1 MSASRDGYS
10 QDSQHLEVSEQQHLS
25 GSGSEEG
32 GQQYLA
38 DYVPEREFVLMPLFR
53 RIGQLFGIGRNEE
66 SEYVYEPAP
75 EAQAPIQSRVAEPE
89 RHASVQEPQSVQEY
103 GTVAEP
109 APAIAGPEAASD
121 DLLGIES
128 PERDQ
133 VFAAERNPQ
142 PESLDVHNIQYEPGL
157 QSHIDEPVEQTHV
170 EQAFTPVEETQP
182 ETVPYSERPQ
192 LELVHSQPATEQST
206 DLTAPLREAAAK
218 ISAAISQAAEW
229 LHRKEEEILR
239 GAELPQSTA
248 ASNPDTRPLQ
258 AIDSQPRIAPVPD
271 LPLEAHT
278 LIASTPVVIPQAERE
293 HFDVPIDTDSRTV
306 QPPALQREVVWQGR
320 WPEGASPELMQQ
332 HSVDERPEFT
342 VAARKPRLVPA
353 SVRVPYWKRVDWA
366 QEFTPKRVAVLGGLA
381 MAVLMVLGVSL
392 ARRPASSML
401 PPQQQQAR
409 THEPGGVTLTTR
421 PIAAAKP
428 LPQRTHRATASSNE
442 AAAPVARHSNHQ
454 PEYNDGPD
462 VVTHYYNGKP
472 KPSPTKQSTVAGVR
486 HYSDM

>member
-1 MSASRDGYS
+1 MSASRDEYS
-10 QDSQHLEVSEQQHLS
+10 QDSQHFEVSEQEHLS
-25 GSGSEEG
+25 GSDEG
-32 GQQYLA
+32 GQYHA

-75 EAQAPIQSRVAEPE
+75 EPQAIMQSRVAEPE
-89 RHASVQEPQSVQEY
+89 AEASLQEPQASVQEY
-103 GTVAEP
+103 GTVVQP
-109 APAIAGPEAASD
+109 ASAIGGLEAASN

-128 PERDQ
+128 QETVHP
-133 VFAAERNPQ
+133 FAAERNTE
-142 PESLDVHNIQYEPGL
+142 PESLDVQDVQYEPAL

-170 EQAFTPVEETQP
+170 EQVFTPVEETRP
-182 ETVPYSERPQ
+182 ETLPSPERPQ
-192 LELVHSQPATEQST
+192 LELVHSQST
-206 DLTAPLREAAAK
+206 TGPSNDLTAPLREAAVK
-218 ISAAISQAAEW
+218 LSAAISQAAEW

-248 ASNPDTRPLQ
+248 ASNSDARPLQ
-258 AIDSQPRIAPVPD
+258 AIDSQPRVAPVPD

-278 LIASTPVVIPQAERE
+278 LIASTPVVIPQVERE

-320 WPEGASPELMQQ
+320 WPEGASPEAMQQ
-332 HSVDERPEFT
+332 HSVDIPAEVK
-342 VAARKPRLVPA
+342 VAERKPRLVPTP
-353 SVRVPYWKRVDWA
+353 VRVPYWKRVDWA